1 MAQYRQK
8 SVATAA
14 RRTEEPTVT
23 ATPDQSMLAERADT
37 LKALHGNRPVVLP
50 TVWDVWSARF
60 VVDAGFAALTIGSH
74 PVAESL
80 GANDNEGMT
89 PDQAFAAIGR
99 IAAAVEVP
107 VSADVESGYGLPPAE
122 LVQRLLAAGAVGLN
136 VEDTVH
142 SENGRLRSAQ
152 EHADYIAGVRQAADT
167 AGVHVVI
174 NARTDLFKNAADPLP
189 LLDEGLARL
198 QALVD
203 AGADSLYPVRVQS
216 SDQAVR
222 AITDAMPLP
231 VNITA
236 RPDRDEL
243 ARMRELGVGRISFGP
258 LLQKALTGLAL
269 DLLGRWR

>member
-1 MAQYRQK
+1 M
-8 SVATAA
+8 
-14 RRTEEPTVT
+14 T
-23 ATPDQSMLAERADT
+23 ATPDHSVLAERADT
-37 LKALHGNRPVVLP
+37 LKSLHGNRPVVLP

-60 VVDAGFAALTIGSH
+60 AVDAGFAALTIGSH

-80 GANDNEGMT
+80 GASDNEGMT
-89 PDQAFAAIGR
+89 PDQAFGAIGR
-99 IAAAVEVP
+99 ITAAVDVP
-107 VSADVESGYGLPPAE
+107 VSADVESGYGLPAAE

-142 SENGRLRSAQ
+142 SQNGRLRSAQ
-152 EHADYIAGVRQAADT
+152 EHADYVAGIRQAADD

-198 QALVD
+198 QVLVD
-203 AGADSLYPVRVQS
+203 AGADALYPVRVQS
-216 SDQAVR
+216 SDRAVR
-222 AITDAMPLP
+222 TITAAMPLP

-236 RPDRDEL
+236 RPNHDEL

-258 LLQKALTGLAL
+258 LLQKALQDSAVEM
-269 DLLGRWR
+269 LGRWH